1 MKTRYLAG
9 TSLAVMGAGF
19 LITLFL
25 PQNLGVRLLQGGF
38 EAGLVGGFADW
49 FAVTALFRHP
59 MGIPIPHTS
68 LLLKKRDKIVNS
80 LISSLET
87 ELLNK
92 DSITKR
98 LRQTKLFKG
107 LSSGILKLIARKEIR
122 IKIIRQLSDVVRQ
135 VPLEE
140 MTPSVQKSLA
150 RFLRS
155 QDLSPVLEAA
165 SRQAFRSQLDE
176 KALNFIL
183 NFAGRWVSRPENEY
197 MLGQLASNKLQEI
210 QLSGMKG
217 FALQAMVGFFS
228 EEKLGNILKN
238 LILSSIHELSYED
251 SMFRKRILTEV
262 REQVSYFAE
271 SPEVAERLK
280 NMIGDKLVNTDTEE
294 WMLRKL
300 EEIRARVLLLLEQ
313 EEKSGGR
320 SIIKLCRSI
329 TNMLRG
335 KEEMMDHW
343 EQGILSLIVQAV
355 EANYYRI
362 GLLVR
367 DNLDQLDDEALV
379 QMLEEKIGSD
389 LQWIRV
395 NGAIFGFL
403 IGLVLTVVHML
414 IT

>member
-19 LITLFL
+19 VITLFL
-25 PQNLGVRLLQGGF
+25 PQNIAVSLLQGGF

-68 LLLKKRDKIVNS
+68 LLLQNRNKIVNS
-80 LISSLET
+80 LISALET

-92 DSITKR
+92 ESITKR
-98 LRQTKLFKG
+98 LRQLKLFNG
-107 LSSGILKLIARKEIR
+107 LSTGILKLVSKKEIR
-122 IKIIRQLSDVVRQ
+122 LKIIHIVSDVIRQ
-135 VPLEE
+135 IPLEQ
-140 MTPSVQKSLA
+140 MTPSVQKSLVNFVQ
-150 RFLRS
+150 R
-155 QDLSPVLEAA
+155 QDLSPLLEAA
-165 SRQAFRSQLDE
+165 SRQAFQSQLDE
-176 KALNFIL
+176 KALNYIL
-183 NFAGRWVSRPENEY
+183 NFAGKWVSRPENEY

-217 FALQAMVGFFS
+217 FALQAMLGFLS

-238 LILSSIHELSYED
+238 LILSSIHEIQYED
-251 SMFRKRILTEV
+251 SLVRQRILVEV
-262 REQVSYFAE
+262 RQQVSNFTE
-271 SPEVAERLK
+271 NREVAERLK
-280 NMIGDKLVNTDTEE
+280 MLIGDKLADPGSEQ

-300 EEIRARVLLLLEQ
+300 EEIRARILLMLEQ
-313 EEKSGGR
+313 EQMNGGR
-320 SIIKLCRSI
+320 GVIKVYRWI

-335 KEEMMDHW
+335 KEDMMERW
-343 EQGILSLIVQAV
+343 EQGILSLIVKAV

-367 DNLDQLDDEALV
+367 DNLDQLDDQALV
-379 QMLEEKIGSD
+379 QMLEEKVGSD

-395 NGAIFGFL
+395 NGAICGFL
-403 IGLVLTVVHML
+403 IGLVLTVIHM
-414 IT
+414 IIA

>member
-25 PQNLGVRLLQGGF
+25 PQNIAVRLLQGGF

-68 LLLKKRDKIVNS
+68 LLLKNRNKIVNS
-80 LISSLET
+80 LISALET

-92 DSITKR
+92 ESITKR
-98 LRQTKLFKG
+98 LRQVKLFKG
-107 LSSGILKLIARKEIR
+107 LSSGVLKLIGRKENRLKLIGTV
-122 IKIIRQLSDVVRQ
+122 SDVVRQ
-135 VPLEE
+135 IPLEQI
-140 MTPSVQKSLA
+140 TPQVQKSLVN
-150 RFLRS
+150 LLQS
-155 QDLSPVLEAA
+155 QDLSPLLEAA
-165 SRQAFRSQLDE
+165 SRQAYRSRLDE
-176 KALNFIL
+176 KALDYVL
-183 NFAGRWVSRPENEY
+183 NFAGRWVSNPQNEY
-197 MLGQLASNKLQEI
+197 MLGQLAHNKLQEI

-217 FALQAMVGFFS
+217 FALQAMLGFMS

-238 LILSSIHELSYED
+238 LILSSLLEMKEDLSP
-251 SMFRKRILTEV
+251 FRQRILSEV
-262 REQVSYFAE
+262 RQQVSDFAGN
-271 SPEVAERLK
+271 PEVAERLK
-280 NMIGDKLVNTDTEE
+280 GMIGEKVADPSSEQ

-300 EEIRARVLLLLEQ
+300 EELRARILLILEKEQ
-313 EEKSGGR
+313 DNGGR
-320 SIIKLCRSI
+320 GVIKVFRWT

-335 KEEMMDHW
+335 REEMMNRW
-343 EQGILSLIVQAV
+343 EHGILSLIVKAV

-367 DNLDQLDDEALV
+367 ENLDQLDDQSLV
-379 QMLEEKIGSD
+379 QMLEDKVGGD

-395 NGAIFGFL
+395 NGAICGFL
-403 IGLVLTVVHML
+403 IGLVLTVIHML
-414 IT
+414 IA

>member
-25 PQNLGVRLLQGGF
+25 PQNLAVRLLQGGF

-68 LLLKKRDKIVNS
+68 LLLQNRNKIVNS
-80 LISSLET
+80 LVSALET

-98 LRQTKLFKG
+98 LRQLKLFKG
-107 LSSGILKLIARKEIR
+107 LSTGILKLVSKKENR
-122 IKIIRQLSDVVRQ
+122 LKIVNSLSDVVRQ
-135 VPLEE
+135 VPLEQ
-140 MTPSVQKSLA
+140 MTPSVQQALVK
-150 RFLRS
+150 FVQS
-155 QDLSPVLEAA
+155 QDLSPLLNAA
-165 SRQAFRSQLDE
+165 SRQAFHSQLDE
-176 KALNFIL
+176 KALNYVL
-183 NFAGRWVSRPENEY
+183 SFAGKWVSRPENEY

-217 FALQAMVGFFS
+217 FALQAMLGFLS
-228 EEKLGNILKN
+228 EDKLGNILKN
-238 LILSSIHELSYED
+238 LILSSIHEMSYED
-251 SMFRKRILTEV
+251 SPFRQRILSEV
-262 REQVSYFAE
+262 RQQVSDFTE
-271 SPEVAERLK
+271 NPEVAERLK
-280 NMIGDKLVNTDTEE
+280 MLIGNKLGDPSSEQ

-300 EEIRARVLLLLEQ
+300 EEIRARVLLMLEQ
-313 EEKSGGR
+313 EQKNGGR
-320 SIIKLCRSI
+320 GVIKAYRWLSDL
-329 TNMLRG
+329 LRG
-335 KEEMMDHW
+335 KEDMVERW
-343 EQGILSLIVQAV
+343 EQGILSLVVKAV

-367 DNLDQLDDEALV
+367 DNLDQLDDQSLV
-379 QMLEEKIGSD
+379 QMLEDKVGGD

-395 NGAIFGFL
+395 NGAICGFL

-414 IT
+414 IA

>member
-1 MKTRYLAG
+1 MKSRYLAG

-19 LITLFL
+19 LITLIL

-68 LLLKKRDKIVNS
+68 LLLKNRDKIVNS
-80 LISSLET
+80 LISALET

-92 DSITKR
+92 ESITKR
-98 LRQTKLFKG
+98 LRQMKLFQG
-107 LSSGILKLIARKEIR
+107 LSTGLMKLLSRKKIR
-122 IKIIRQLSDVVRQ
+122 MRIVHTLSEGIRQI
-135 VPLEE
+135 PLEKI
-140 MTPSVQKSLA
+140 TPSVQQSLA

-155 QDLSPVLEAA
+155 QDLSPMLEAA

-176 KALNFIL
+176 KALNYVI

-197 MLGQLASNKLQEI
+197 MLGQLASSKLQEI

-217 FALQAMVGFFS
+217 FALQAMVGFLS
-228 EEKLGNILKN
+228 EEKLGSILKN
-238 LILSSIHELSYED
+238 LILSSLHELSYED
-251 SMFRKRILTEV
+251 STLRQRLLTEV
-262 REQVSYFAE
+262 RQQVSAFAE
-271 SPEVAERLK
+271 NPEVAERLK
-280 NMIGDKLVNTDTEE
+280 MLIGDKLEDPGTEE

-300 EEIRARVLLLLEQ
+300 EEFRARLLLMLE
-313 EEKSGGR
+313 EEERSGGR
-320 SIIKLCRSI
+320 NIIKLFRWV
-329 TNMLRG
+329 TNQLRG
-335 KEEMMDHW
+335 KEEMIDRW
-343 EQGILSLIVQAV
+343 EQGILSLIVQGV

-367 DNLDQLDDEALV
+367 ENLDQMDDEALV
-379 QMLEEKIGSD
+379 QMLEEKVGSD

-395 NGAIFGFL
+395 NGAICGFL
-403 IGLVLTVVHML
+403 IGLVLTVVHLL
-414 IT
+414 II

>member
-1 MKTRYLAG
+1 MKSRYLAG

-19 LITLFL
+19 LITLIL

-68 LLLKKRDKIVNS
+68 LLLKNRDKIVNS
-80 LISSLET
+80 LISALET

-92 DSITKR
+92 ESITKR
-98 LRQTKLFKG
+98 LRQMKLFQG
-107 LSSGILKLIARKEIR
+107 LSTGLMKLLSRKKVRMR
-122 IKIIRQLSDVVRQ
+122 IVHTLSEGIRQI
-135 VPLEE
+135 PLEKI
-140 MTPSVQKSLA
+140 TPSVQQSLA

-155 QDLSPVLEAA
+155 QDLSPMLEAA

-176 KALNFIL
+176 KALNYVI

-197 MLGQLASNKLQEI
+197 MLGQLASSKLQEI

-217 FALQAMVGFFS
+217 FALQAMVGFLS
-228 EEKLGNILKN
+228 EEKLGSILKN
-238 LILSSIHELSYED
+238 LILSSLHELSYED
-251 SMFRKRILTEV
+251 STLRQRLLTEV
-262 REQVSYFAE
+262 RQQVSAFAE
-271 SPEVAERLK
+271 NPEVAERLK
-280 NMIGDKLVNTDTEE
+280 MMIGEKLEDPGTEE

-300 EEIRARVLLLLEQ
+300 EEFRARVLLMLE
-313 EEKSGGR
+313 EEERSGGR
-320 SIIKLCRSI
+320 NIIKLFRWV
-329 TNMLRG
+329 TNQLRG
-335 KEEMMDHW
+335 KEEMIDRW
-343 EQGILSLIVQAV
+343 EQGILSLIVQGV

-367 DNLDQLDDEALV
+367 ENLDQMDDEALV
-379 QMLEEKIGSD
+379 QMLEEKVGSD

-395 NGAIFGFL
+395 NGAICGFL
-403 IGLVLTVVHML
+403 IGLVLTVVHLL
-414 IT
+414 II

>member
-25 PQNLGVRLLQGGF
+25 PQNIAVRLLQGGF

-68 LLLKKRDKIVNS
+68 LLLKNRNKIVNS
-80 LISSLET
+80 LISALET

-92 DSITKR
+92 ESITKR
-98 LRQTKLFKG
+98 LRQVKLFKG
-107 LSSGILKLIARKEIR
+107 LSSGVLKLIGRKENRLKLIGTV
-122 IKIIRQLSDVVRQ
+122 SDVVRQ
-135 VPLEE
+135 IPLEQI
-140 MTPSVQKSLA
+140 TPQVQKSLVN
-150 RFLRS
+150 LLQS
-155 QDLSPVLEAA
+155 QDLSPLLEAA
-165 SRQAFRSQLDE
+165 SRQAYRSRLDE
-176 KALNFIL
+176 KALDYVL
-183 NFAGRWVSRPENEY
+183 NFAGRWVSNPQNEY
-197 MLGQLASNKLQEI
+197 MLGQLAHNKLQEI

-217 FALQAMVGFFS
+217 FALQAMLGFMS

-238 LILSSIHELSYED
+238 LILSSLLEMKEDLSP
-251 SMFRKRILTEV
+251 FRQRILSEV
-262 REQVSYFAE
+262 RQQVSDFAGN
-271 SPEVAERLK
+271 PEVAERLK
-280 NMIGDKLVNTDTEE
+280 GMIGEKVADPSSEQ

-300 EEIRARVLLLLEQ
+300 EELRARILLILEKEQ
-313 EEKSGGR
+313 DNGGR
-320 SIIKLCRSI
+320 GVIKVFRWT

-335 KEEMMDHW
+335 REDMMNRW
-343 EQGILSLIVQAV
+343 EQGILSLIVKAV

-367 DNLDQLDDEALV
+367 ENLDQLDDQSLV
-379 QMLEEKIGSD
+379 QMLEDKVGGD

-395 NGAIFGFL
+395 NGAICGFL
-403 IGLVLTVVHML
+403 IGLVLTVIHML
-414 IT
+414 IA